1 MTHRL
6 LLRVQGFAVLSTGFV
21 DSRLRRDLVALAM
34 GAVLVAGCAG
44 SGETGLGIDVVSEE
58 QVQQMGIESWE
69 RIRSETP
76 VSEDEAAQQTAD
88 EVAGNL
94 LRAAGADPGEW
105 EVVVFQ
111 GDQANAFALP
121 GAKIGIYDGM
131 FQAVQ
136 NEAQLA
142 AVVAHEIG
150 HVQAEHARERVSSEV
165 ATQGVVQL
173 VSAAL
178 QVGNV
183 GYANAIAGALGAGA
197 QYGVLLPYSRN
208 QELEAD
214 RVGLQLMA
222 QAGYDPRETLA
233 FWQRM
238 QQQGGEPP
246 AFLSTHPTPGNRIEQ
261 LQELMPAALETY
273 RGNA

>member
-1 MTHRL
+1 
-6 LLRVQGFAVLSTGFV
+6 LSVSPGKDQRRPCTG
-21 DSRLRRDLVALAM
+21 LGVALAM
-34 GAVLVAGCAG
+34 GALLVTGCAG
-44 SGETGLGIDVVSEE
+44 SDETGLGIDLVSQE
-58 QVQQMGIESWE
+58 QVQQMGVESWQ

-76 VSEDEAAQQTAD
+76 VSDDQAAQRTAD
-88 EVAGNL
+88 QVAGNL
-94 LRAAGADPGEW
+94 LQAAGADPGAW
-105 EVVVFQ
+105 EVVVFE

-121 GAKIGIYDGM
+121 GGKIGIYEGM
-131 FQAVQ
+131 FQTAQ

-142 AVVAHEIG
+142 AVIAHEIG
-150 HVQAEHARERVSSEV
+150 HLEAEHAQERVSSEV

-214 RVGLQLMA
+214 RLGLQLMA
-222 QAGYDPRETLA
+222 QAGYDPREALA
-233 FWQRM
+233 FWRQM
-238 QQQGGEPP
+238 QQQGGGAPP
-246 AFLSTHPTPGNRIEQ
+246 VFLSTHPTPGNRIEQ

-273 RGNA
+273 SGNA

>member
-1 MTHRL
+1 VSSISVDR
-6 LLRVQGFAVLSTGFV
+6 RRRCAFA
-21 DSRLRRDLVALAM
+21 ALAVS
-34 GAVLVAGCAG
+34 GLLVTGCAG
-44 SGETGLGIDVVSEE
+44 SDETGLGIDLVSEE
-58 QVQQMGIESWE
+58 QVQEMGVESWQ

-76 VSEDEAAQQTAD
+76 ASDDPAAQETAD
-88 EVAGNL
+88 RVAGNL
-94 LRAAGADPGEW
+94 LEAAGADPDEW

-111 GDQANAFALP
+111 GEEANAFALP
-121 GAKIGIYDGM
+121 GGKIGIYEGM
-131 FQAVQ
+131 LQAVQ
-136 NEAQLA
+136 NDAQLA

-150 HVQAEHARERVSSEV
+150 HLQAAHAEERVSSEV

-214 RVGLQLMA
+214 RIGLQLMA
-222 QAGYDPRETLA
+222 QAGYDPREALA
-233 FWQRM
+233 FWRQI
-238 QQQGGEPP
+238 QQQGGAGPP
-246 AFLSTHPTPGNRIEQ
+246 AFLSTHPEAGSRIEQ
-261 LQELMPAALETY
+261 LEEQMPEALETY
-273 RGNA
+273 QSNA

>member
-1 MTHRL
+1 M
-6 LLRVQGFAVLSTGFV
+6 S
-21 DSRLRRDLVALAM
+21 
-34 GAVLVAGCAG
+34 AVLVAGCAG
-44 SGETGLGIDVVSEE
+44 SGETGLGIDLVSEE
-58 QVQQMGIESWE
+58 QVQQMGIESWQ

-76 VSEDEAAQQTAD
+76 ISKDGAAQQTAD
-88 EVAGNL
+88 EVADNL
-94 LRAAGADPGEW
+94 LQAAGADPGEW

-121 GAKIGIYDGM
+121 GGKIGIYEGM

-150 HVQAEHARERVSSEV
+150 HLQAEHARERVSSEV

-178 QVGNV
+178 QAGNV

-214 RVGLQLMA
+214 RFGLQLMA

-233 FWQRM
+233 FWCQM
-238 QQQGGEPP
+238 QQQGGGEPP

-273 RGNA
+273 RGKA

>member
-121 GAKIGIYDGM
+121 GGKIGIYDGM

-150 HVQAEHARERVSSEV
+150 HLQAEHARERVSSEV

-183 GYANAIAGALGAGA
+183 AYANAIAGALGAGA

-214 RVGLQLMA
+214 RIGLQLMA

-273 RGNA
+273 RGDA

>member
-1 MTHRL
+1 MTHRRWRDLAALALSSL
-6 LLRVQGFAVLSTGFV
+6 LLA
-21 DSRLRRDLVALAM
+21 A
-34 GAVLVAGCAG
+34 CG
-44 SGETGLGIDVVSEE
+44 SDETGLGVDLVSQE
-58 QVQQMGIESWE
+58 QVQQMGVESWQ
-69 RIRSETP
+69 RIRAETP
-76 VSEDEAAQQTAD
+76 ASDDQAAQRTA
-88 EVAGNL
+88 EQVADKL

-105 EVVVFQ
+105 EVLVFE
-111 GDQANAFALP
+111 GDEANAFALP
-121 GAKIGIYDGM
+121 GGKIGVYEGM
-131 FQAVQ
+131 FQAAA

-150 HVQAEHARERVSSEV
+150 HLGAQHAQERVSSEV

-183 GYANAIAGALGAGA
+183 AYADAIAGALGAGA

-214 RVGLQLMA
+214 RLGLQLMA
-222 QAGYDPRETLA
+222 QAGYDPREALA

-238 QQQGGEPP
+238 QQQGGQPP
-246 AFLSTHPTPGNRIEQ
+246 AFLSTHPGAKERIAQ
-261 LQELMPAALETY
+261 LQELMPEALETWQ
-273 RGNA
+273 GA